1 MRRWPVILLA
11 LTLPMPAFAESL
23 SGNFLAQ
30 VVKTSKPHRDSLN
43 ALIRGRQGIPTW
55 VRNMIVAD
63 NYITLAS
70 EQKDVEGKPMQLFPA
85 CQFKRCDE
93 SAIRL
98 LYSADGKHVVMRIQD
113 NALGVVFLG
122 DPTPQ
127 EKAALQ
133 PLPIQ

>member
-1 MRRWPVILLA
+1 MRRLFLLLLA
-11 LTLPMPAFAESL
+11 LAPLSPAFADAL

-43 ALIRGRQGIPTW
+43 ALIRGKQGIPTW

-70 EQKDVEGKPMQLFPA
+70 QQKDVEGKPMQLFPA
-85 CQFKRCDE
+85 CQFKRCEE

-98 LYSADGKHVVMRIQD
+98 LYSEDGKHVVMRIED
-113 NALGVVFLG
+113 SLLGVVFLG
-122 DPTPQ
+122 NPTAA
-127 EKAALQ
+127 EKMALQ
-133 PLPIQ
+133 P